1 MSGLDQM
8 MQRIEAAAEAQAAE
22 LTKKARAEADAI
34 LAEAKAA
41 GQAAAAEIAEKSA
54 RDIASRKDRL
64 GYTLEQQRRTALLQT
79 KQEILAEVLEAS
91 YKALLALP
99 DAEYFAFL
107 KKACDRYALPEDGEI
122 VFAKKDLDRL
132 PAGYVEELQA
142 VAKAKGGSLTLSKN
156 SLNADG
162 GFVLIYG
169 GVEEN
174 CTVRTLFDARRE
186 ALQDEVHRLL
196 FA

>member
-8 MQRIEAAAEAQAAE
+8 MQRIEAAAKAQAAE
-22 LTKKARAEADAI
+22 ITSKAQAEADAI
-34 LAEAKAA
+34 LAEATAA

-54 RDIASRKDRL
+54 RDTASQKDRL
-64 GYTLEQQRRTALLQT
+64 SYSLEQQRRTALLQA
-79 KQEILAEVLEAS
+79 KQEVLAEILDKS
-91 YKALLALP
+91 YQSLLALP

-107 KKACDRYALPEDGEI
+107 KKALERYVLAESGEI
-122 VFAKKDLDRL
+122 VFAEKDLPRL

-142 VAKAKGGSLTLSKN
+142 VAAAKGGSLTLSKETIR
-156 SLNADG
+156 ADG
-162 GFVLIYG
+162 GFVLVYG
-169 GVEEN
+169 GMEEN